1 MDTGVNRGGEF
12 ADSSLGEGKR
22 FVFRSPARRGFMEK
36 ENENGVDP
44 ARDRILPDRRRHPT
58 PMISRYT
65 FRGRRRVIRR
75 EEDRRRNI
83 YVDRYGL
90 PLILL
95 LLSILALG
103 TADAFLTLYHV
114 RVNDAREMNPV
125 MDFFLGKS
133 PHIFFHVKFVLTALC
148 LLVLCFHK
156 NLPMVKYILTSV
168 FILYMIIVIN
178 HIYMF
183 FKIC

>member
-1 MDTGVNRGGEF
+1 MT
-12 ADSSLGEGKR
+12 
-22 FVFRSPARRGFMEK
+22 EK
-36 ENENGVDP
+36 EEVRSREEGAVE
-44 ARDRILPDRRRHPT
+44 RVLSDRRRRPT

-65 FRGRRRVIRR
+65 FRGRRRVVRR
-75 EEDRRRNI
+75 DSDRRRNI
-83 YVDRYGL
+83 YVDRFGW

-95 LLSILALG
+95 LGVILFLG

-114 RVNDAREMNPV
+114 QVNDAREMNPV

-133 PHIFFHVKFVLTALC
+133 PHVFFHVKFGLTALC

-156 NLPMVKYILTSV
+156 NLPIVKYILTSV
-168 FILYMIIVIN
+168 LILYVIIVIN

-183 FKIC
+183 FRIA